1 MYYTDDSLMP
11 ENMDPLIICAAPYG
25 PAWLPGD
32 APDLP
37 VSFEAQTQSAVDCYN
52 AGATMLHVHVRD
64 PKTGHGST
72 DMDDFCEM
80 LGRLRKAVPKMI
92 LSVGG
97 SISFAP
103 KGPGQTASGSATT
116 PGTCSP
122 NLSPSRIKSR
132 CRSARARLMSR
143 RC

>member
-64 PKTGHGST
+64 PKTGHGSI

-103 KGPGQTASGSATT
+103 KGPGQTAKWLGYDTRHMLAELE
-116 PGTCSP
+116 PKP
-122 NLSPSRIKSR
+122 VRDPFLE
-132 CRSARARLMSR
+132 
-143 RC
+143 